1 MSLFWELLYLF
12 KKTPWDTGIT
22 PPEIVAVIESGKV
35 PIGRALDLGC
45 GTGTNAIYL
54 VRQGFEVI
62 GIDVSRRALAL
73 ARRKVRAAQLADRV
87 RLERGDVTLLRRWV
101 DGNSVDFA
109 FDIGCFHNL
118 KAEARQRYVAAL
130 TGVLKPGAIYMLY
143 AFEPQADRRGAPANR
158 RGVALDEIAAL
169 FDPAFRLDTLRR
181 GSDHRGRGSDH
192 RGRDSDHRG
201 RGSAWYTLIKRD
213 Q

>member
-1 MSLFWELLYLF
+1 MSLFWELMYLF

-22 PPEIVAVIESGKV
+22 PPEIVSVIENGKV

-54 VRQGFEVI
+54 AQHGFNVTA
-62 GIDVSRRALAL
+62 IDVSRRAIAL
-73 ARRKVRAAQLADRV
+73 AQRKTRSAQLTDRM
-87 RLERGDVTLLRRWV
+87 RLERGDVTLMRRWV
-101 DGNSVDFA
+101 LGQSIDFA

-118 KAEARQRYVAAL
+118 KAEARQRYVSAL

-143 AFEPQADRRGAPANR
+143 AFEPSNDG

-169 FDPAFRLDTLRR
+169 YDRSYRLDGMRR
-181 GSDHRGRGSDH
+181 GADYSGSDAN
-192 RGRDSDHRG
+192 G
-201 RGSAWYTLIKRD
+201 RGSAWYTLMKRD
-213 Q
+213 V